1 MKFGRVLELAL
12 PLAALMTSCADG
24 HDRGSLCERTFI
36 PYVDLISGQLRTPE
50 NAAYMDGMAAYS
62 KGDHGTAAAL
72 LSSYL
77 NDKTAANS
85 AHIYLAC
92 SYLALGKPYDAELQ
106 IDHLE
111 NSAVNDF
118 RDQCEWYTVVCWVC
132 SDQLPRALVGARNIA
147 DSKQHTYKIEAQEL
161 AASLKSMGVQ

>member
-1 MKFGRVLELAL
+1 MIPQRAL
-12 PLAALMTSCADG
+12 LFVSALIVAMSACTDNRQG
-24 HDRGSLCERTFI
+24 GSLCERTFI

-50 NAAYMDGMAAYS
+50 NATYLDGMVAYN

-72 LSSYL
+72 LSTYL
-77 NDKTAANS
+77 NDKTAAKS
-85 AHIYLAC
+85 ARIYLAC

-111 NSAVNDF
+111 NAGVNDF

-147 DSKQHTYKIEAQEL
+147 EAKQHTYKVEAREL
-161 AASLKSMGVQ
+161 VASLKSMGVQ